1 MPIDYWPPIFN
12 LARQC
17 VISWLGTHF
26 CLNSSQSLEYLIRMS
41 GDKAKIAHR
50 TAVSPNQDLVRG
62 HLDAIAAQLSG
73 MSYGSLVI
81 TVHDGRVVQ
90 LERTEKTRFF

>member
-1 MPIDYWPPIFN
+1 MN
-12 LARQC
+12 
-17 VISWLGTHF
+17 
-26 CLNSSQSLEYLIRMS
+26 

-50 TAVSPNQDLVRG
+50 RSDTSTPDVARTY
-62 HLDAIAAQLSG
+62 LDAIAAQLSG

>member
-1 MPIDYWPPIFN
+1 
-12 LARQC
+12 
-17 VISWLGTHF
+17 
-26 CLNSSQSLEYLIRMS
+26 MS
-41 GDKAKIAHR
+41 GDKANIAHR
-50 TAVSPNQDLVRG
+50 RSDTSTPDLARG
-62 HLDAIAAQLSG
+62 YLDAIAAQLSG

>member
-1 MPIDYWPPIFN
+1 MN
-12 LARQC
+12 
-17 VISWLGTHF
+17 
-26 CLNSSQSLEYLIRMS
+26 
-41 GDKAKIAHR
+41 GDKVKIAHR
-50 TAVSPNQDLVRG
+50 TAETPNQDLVRG
-62 HLDAIAAQLSG
+62 HLVDAIAAQLSG

>member
-1 MPIDYWPPIFN
+1 
-12 LARQC
+12 
-17 VISWLGTHF
+17 
-26 CLNSSQSLEYLIRMS
+26 MS
-41 GDKAKIAHR
+41 GDKAKIVHR
-50 TAVSPNQDLVRG
+50 RVETPNPDLARG
-62 HLDAIAAQLSG
+62 YLDAIAAQLSG

>member
-1 MPIDYWPPIFN
+1 
-12 LARQC
+12 
-17 VISWLGTHF
+17 
-26 CLNSSQSLEYLIRMS
+26 MS
-41 GDKAKIAHR
+41 GDKATTTHR
-50 TAVSPNQDLVRG
+50 RPQTSNPDLVRG
-62 HLDAIAAQLSG
+62 YLEAIAAQLSG

>member
-1 MPIDYWPPIFN
+1 
-12 LARQC
+12 
-17 VISWLGTHF
+17 
-26 CLNSSQSLEYLIRMS
+26 MS
-41 GDKAKIAHR
+41 GDKATTAHR
-50 TAVSPNQDLVRG
+50 KPETSNPDLVRG
-62 HLDAIAAQLSG
+62 YLDAITAQLSG

>member
-1 MPIDYWPPIFN
+1 
-12 LARQC
+12 
-17 VISWLGTHF
+17 
-26 CLNSSQSLEYLIRMS
+26 MS

-50 TAVSPNQDLVRG
+50 RPNASQPDT
-62 HLDAIAAQLSG
+62 LDAIAAQLSG
-73 MSYGSLVI
+73 MAYGSLVI

>member
-1 MPIDYWPPIFN
+1 
-12 LARQC
+12 
-17 VISWLGTHF
+17 
-26 CLNSSQSLEYLIRMS
+26 MS
-41 GDKAKIAHR
+41 GDKATIAHR
-50 TAVSPNQDLVRG
+50 RAETSNPDLVRG
-62 HLDAIAAQLSG
+62 YLDAIAAQLSG

>member
-1 MPIDYWPPIFN
+1 
-12 LARQC
+12 
-17 VISWLGTHF
+17 
-26 CLNSSQSLEYLIRMS
+26 MS
-41 GDKAKIAHR
+41 GDKAMSAHR
-50 TAVSPNQDLVRG
+50 RPGTSNPDLVRG
-62 HLDAIAAQLSG
+62 YLDAIAAQLSG

>member
-1 MPIDYWPPIFN
+1 
-12 LARQC
+12 
-17 VISWLGTHF
+17 
-26 CLNSSQSLEYLIRMS
+26 MS
-41 GDKAKIAHR
+41 GDKATTAHR
-50 TAVSPNQDLVRG
+50 RAETRPDLVRG
-62 HLDAIAAQLSG
+62 YLDAIAAQLSG

>member
-1 MPIDYWPPIFN
+1 
-12 LARQC
+12 
-17 VISWLGTHF
+17 
-26 CLNSSQSLEYLIRMS
+26 MS
-41 GDKAKIAHR
+41 GDKAT
-50 TAVSPNQDLVRG
+50 TAYQRPETSNPDLVRG
-62 HLDAIAAQLSG
+62 YLDAIAAQLSG

>member
-1 MPIDYWPPIFN
+1 MD
-12 LARQC
+12 
-17 VISWLGTHF
+17 S
-26 CLNSSQSLEYLIRMS
+26 
-41 GDKAKIAHR
+41 DKAKIAHR
-50 TAVSPNQDLVRG
+50 SPETSNSDLVRG
-62 HLDAIAAQLSG
+62 YLDAIAAQLSG